1 MMQREA
7 SARIQ
12 VRALGPARMILAVAI
27 AQGGRTSEHLHI
39 EQAGQS
45 IPFTELVDQYG
56 TRLHESDIDMG
67 EVSIRYDVTVDG
79 LAPKAETG
87 DLEMLTFLRQSRYCE
102 SDVLHDTAHELFD
115 GFEGHELLRAVRDW
129 TASRIRYEHGST
141 SIEDGALAVMEAGRG
156 ACRDFAHVMIA
167 MLRARDVP
175 ARYVSVYAPELSP
188 MDFHAVVEAF
198 VEGEWVV
205 IDPTGLAPR
214 HSFLRIAT
222 GRDAADAAFMT
233 TIGGPIELISLEVAA
248 SVTDV
253 PFDDHA
259 EPLPLR

>member
-1 MMQREA
+1 MQRRA
-7 SARIQ
+7 TARIHIQ
-12 VRALGPARMILAVAI
+12 SLGPARMILAVAV
-27 AQGGRTSEHLHI
+27 AQGGRASERLEI
-39 EQAGQS
+39 QQAGAN
-45 IPFTELVDQYG
+45 IPFTELTDPHG
-56 TRLHESDIDMG
+56 TRLHEADIETG
-67 EVSIRYDVTVDG
+67 DVTIDYEVTVEG
-79 LAPKAETG
+79 LAPVPETG
-87 DLEMLTFLRQSRYCE
+87 DVEMLTFLRQSRYCE
-102 SDVLHDTAHELFD
+102 SDVLHDRAHELFD
-115 GFEGHELLRAVRDW
+115 DYEGHELLRAVRDW
-129 TASRIRYEHGST
+129 TASSIRYEHSST
-141 SIEDGALAVMEAGRG
+141 STEDGALAVLETGRG

-214 HSFLRIAT
+214 QSFLRIAT

-233 TIGGPIELISLEVAA
+233 TIGGPIEMRSVVVTAT
-248 SVTDV
+248 VTDAL
-253 PFDDHA
+253 FDDHA

>member
-1 MMQREA
+1 
-7 SARIQ
+7 
-12 VRALGPARMILAVAI
+12 MILAVAV
-27 AQGGRTSEHLHI
+27 AQGGRTSERLEI
-39 EQAGQS
+39 EQGGAS
-45 IPFTELVDQYG
+45 IPFIELVDAYS
-56 TRLHESDIDMG
+56 TRLHECDI
-67 EVSIRYDVTVDG
+67 EVGDVKITYDVDVEG
-79 LAPKAETG
+79 LAPTPEAG
-87 DLEMLTFLRQSRYCE
+87 DVDMLTFLRQSRYCE
-102 SDVLHDTAHELFD
+102 SDMLHGRAHELFD
-115 GFEGHELLRAVRDW
+115 GIEGHELLRAVRNW
-129 TASRIRYEHGST
+129 TAANVRYEHGST
-141 SIEDGALAVMEAGRG
+141 STDDGALTVLETGRG

-175 ARYVSVYAPELSP
+175 ARYVSVYAPGLVP

-214 HSFLRIAT
+214 HSFVRIAT

-233 TIGGPIELISLEVAA
+233 TIGGPIEMVSV
-248 SVTDV
+248 SVTATAVDV

>member
-1 MMQREA
+1 MQRRA
-7 SARIQ
+7 TAQIRI
-12 VRALGPARMILAVAI
+12 RALGPARMVLAVAV
-27 AQGGRTSEHLHI
+27 AQGGRASERLEI
-39 EQAGQS
+39 QQGGVR
-45 IPFTELVDQYG
+45 IPFIELTDTYG
-56 TRLHESDIDMG
+56 TRLHEADIDAG
-67 EVSIRYDVTVDG
+67 EVDIDYEVAVEG
-79 LAPKAETG
+79 LAPRTDSG

-102 SDVLHDTAHELFD
+102 SDVLHERAHQLFD
-115 GFEGHELLRAVRDW
+115 GVEGHELLRAVRDW
-129 TASRIRYEHGST
+129 TATSIRYEHGST
-141 SIEDGALAVMEAGRG
+141 STEDGALAVLEAGRG

-175 ARYVSVYAPELSP
+175 ARYVSVYAPELNP

-198 VEGEWVV
+198 VGGEWVV

-233 TIGGPIELISLEVAA
+233 TIGGPIEMISVVVTA
-248 SVTDV
+248 SVTDA

>member
-1 MMQREA
+1 MQRRA
-7 SARIQ
+7 TAHIKIH
-12 VRALGPARMILAVAI
+12 ALGPARMILAVAA
-27 AQGGRTSEHLHI
+27 AQGGRASERLDI
-39 EQAGQS
+39 QQFGAS
-45 IPFTELVDQYG
+45 IPFVELTDTYG
-56 TRLHESDIDMG
+56 TRLHEADIEVGD
-67 EVSIRYDVTVDG
+67 VSISYEVTVEG
-79 LAPKAETG
+79 LAPLPDSG

-102 SDVLHDTAHELFD
+102 SDVLHERAHELFD
-115 GFEGHELLRAVRDW
+115 GVEGHELLRAVRSW
-129 TASRIRYEHGST
+129 TAKSIRYEHGST
-141 SIEDGALAVMEAGRG
+141 STEDGALAVLEAGRG

-175 ARYVSVYAPELSP
+175 ARYVSVYAPELKP

-198 VEGEWVV
+198 VAGEWVV

-233 TIGGPIELISLEVAA
+233 TIGGPIEMVGVSVTA
-248 SVTDV
+248 SVTDAL
-253 PFDDHA
+253 FDDHA

>member
-1 MMQREA
+1 
-7 SARIQ
+7 
-12 VRALGPARMILAVAI
+12 
-27 AQGGRTSEHLHI
+27 
-39 EQAGQS
+39 
-45 IPFTELVDQYG
+45 
-56 TRLHESDIDMG
+56 
-67 EVSIRYDVTVDG
+67 
-79 LAPKAETG
+79 
-87 DLEMLTFLRQSRYCE
+87 MLTFLRQSRYCE
-102 SDVLHDTAHELFD
+102 SDVLHERAHQLFD
-115 GFEGHELLRAVRDW
+115 GVEGHELLRAVRDW
-129 TASRIRYEHGST
+129 TATSIRYEHGST
-141 SIEDGALAVMEAGRG
+141 STEDGALAVLEAGRG

-175 ARYVSVYAPELSP
+175 ARYVSVYAPELNP

-198 VEGEWVV
+198 VSGEWVV

-233 TIGGPIELISLEVAA
+233 TIGGPIEMVSVVVTA
-248 SVTDV
+248 SVTDA

>member
-1 MMQREA
+1 MQRRA
-7 SARIQ
+7 TARIQ
-12 VRALGPARMILAVAI
+12 IRALGPARMILAVAA
-27 AQGGRTSEHLHI
+27 AQGGRASERLEI
-39 EQAGQS
+39 QQAGAN
-45 IPFTELVDQYG
+45 IPFIELTDSHG
-56 TRLHESDIDMG
+56 TRLHEADI
-67 EVSIRYDVTVDG
+67 
-79 LAPKAETG
+79 ETG
-87 DLEMLTFLRQSRYCE
+87 DLTVEYEVTVEGLAPVPDTGDMEMLTFLRQSRYCE
-102 SDVLHDTAHELFD
+102 SDVLHDRAHELFD

-129 TASRIRYEHGST
+129 TASNIRYEHSST
-141 SIEDGALAVMEAGRG
+141 STEDGALAVLETGRG

-175 ARYVSVYAPELSP
+175 ARYVSVYAPELNP

-205 IDPTGLAPR
+205 VDPTGLAPR

-233 TIGGPIELISLEVAA
+233 TIGGPIEMISVEVTATVSDAA
-248 SVTDV
+248 
-253 PFDDHA
+253 FDDHA